1 MSIDFDKLVSTV
13 RDIHDRL
20 SRQAVKAVNISL
32 TIRNWLIG
40 YYIQEYEQHEAD
52 RAKYGER
59 ILQRLSESL
68 PQDATFSYRSLKL
81 YRQFYESYQQIGQS
95 VIAYLKQSGIGQPM
109 LCEE

>member
-40 YYIQEYEQHEAD
+40 YYIREYEQHGAD

-59 ILQRLSESL
+59 ILQRLSENL